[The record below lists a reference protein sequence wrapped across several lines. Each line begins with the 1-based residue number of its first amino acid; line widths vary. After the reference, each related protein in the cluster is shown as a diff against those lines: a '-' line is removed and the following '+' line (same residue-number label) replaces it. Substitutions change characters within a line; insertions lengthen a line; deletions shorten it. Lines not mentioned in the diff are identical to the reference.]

1 MFGIQNYT
9 SFIAAILV
17 FQLIP
22 GAGMFAILNATA
34 RNGVG
39 AGLGAVAGT
48 ILGDFIYMV
57 GAVLGLAAV
66 MYAYPF
72 AFGLLQWFG
81 VAYLCWLGIKL
92 LRAPI
97 PDSGNTPEPKK
108 SGALYFRQACM
119 ISLTNPKVILFFMA
133 FFPLFLRADASSMT
147 LVAMMAH
154 VTIISFL
161 YQTCLVLLG
170 NVLTRKLSS
179 WPPARRVATR
189 LAGIA
194 LIGFGIKLA
203 VNNR

>member
-1 MFGIQNYT
+1 MFDIQNYA

-17 FQLIP
+17 FQLVP

-34 RNGVG
+34 RNGVS

-48 ILGDFIYMV
+48 ILGDFIYMA

-66 MYAYPF
+66 IYAYPF
-72 AFGLLQWFG
+72 AFELLQWFG

-92 LRAPI
+92 LLSPT
-97 PDSGNTPEPKK
+97 PNEGNTPEPKK
-108 SGALYFRQACM
+108 SGWLYFRQACM

-133 FFPLFLRADASSMT
+133 FFPLFLRADASSIT

-161 YQTCLVLLG
+161 YQTSIVLLG
-170 NVLTRKLSS
+170 NAVARKLSS
-179 WPPARRVATR
+179 WPSARRVSTR
-189 LAGIA
+189 LAGVA

-203 VNNR
+203 ANNR